1 MRYKDEDLTTAMNEV
16 KDAYNSLWRLG
27 EDLIKKYTTEIDSI
41 VKPLKKADIEQMS
54 TGQIRQ
60 TIFKL
65 STLSFDLGELR
76 DKAVWTSDIADII
89 KDEAFAISYNTSE
102 GAVAQRNNNATITIS
117 KESAVTSLYKVISSI
132 LKTRL
137 DESHRLVDSLKSI
150 LISRASDQKL
160 LNVNTITGEIYN

>member
-1 MRYKDEDLTTAMNEV
+1 MRYKDEDLTEAMNEV
-16 KDAYNSLWRLG
+16 KDAYNSLWKLG
-27 EDLIKKYTTEIDSI
+27 ESLIKKYTAEIDSI
-41 VKPLKKADIEQMS
+41 VKPLKNADVEQMT

-76 DKAVWTSDIADII
+76 DKAVWTADVSDII
-89 KDEAFAISYNTSE
+89 KDETFAMEYNCSE
-102 GAVAQRNNNATITIS
+102 GAVAQRTNNATIKIS
-117 KESAVTSLYKVISSI
+117 KESAVTSLNKVISAI

-137 DESHRLVDSLKSI
+137 DETHRLIDSLKSI